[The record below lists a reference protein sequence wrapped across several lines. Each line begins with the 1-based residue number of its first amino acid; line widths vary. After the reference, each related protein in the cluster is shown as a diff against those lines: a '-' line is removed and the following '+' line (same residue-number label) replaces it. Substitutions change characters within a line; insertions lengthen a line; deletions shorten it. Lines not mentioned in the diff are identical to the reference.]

1 MYWPSR
7 KLPAAWGLGVNS
19 LYVAFSPHTA
29 SPEGLSG
36 TQLEPFFWKYQ
47 RWLSWL
53 VSALQ
58 GAQMWWAEG
67 LELRSKMTVKKTMI
81 SPTAAAEHAGPGL
94 TFKLFARLAT

>member
-1 MYWPSR
+1 MWLLVLIR
-7 KLPAAWGLGVNS
+7 LV
-19 LYVAFSPHTA
+19 
-29 SPEGLSG
+29 
-36 TQLEPFFWKYQ
+36 QRDCLEPSLNHFFWKCQ

-81 SPTAAAEHAGPGL
+81 PPTAAAEHAGPGL